1 MPSRDLLL
9 SAEGCHELCS
19 VYHPNNPGKLTG
31 AYWDTIAAVDPLL
44 PTEGAFAVLGLGG
57 GTVAQNIHKY
67 WPQREME
74 GWELDSEVVDAAR
87 PHLGISELEAKGM
100 CLRQGR
106 RCLSFAPSVL

>member
-1 MPSRDLLL
+1 
-9 SAEGCHELCS
+9 

-87 PHLGISELEAKGM
+87 SHLGIAQLETKGT
-100 CLRQGR
+100 CLRPR
-106 RCLSFAPSVL
+106 SRCLSNPNPNPNLRLGLGLGLRLG